1 MAFFPFGKKAPFLS
15 ADEAA
20 RVVHTIR
27 EAEKKTSGEIRI
39 FIESRCRFVNPVDR
53 AAEVFWSLKMDHT
66 EERNGVLVYVAYKDH
81 QTAIWADQGI
91 HARVGN
97 DFWNTEMSRLL
108 KHFATDDYVTGLE
121 HVIHDIGEVM
131 QEKFPYLPTTD
142 KNELPDDIVFGH

>member
-1 MAFFPFGKKAPFLS
+1 MSFFSLGRKAPFLT

-20 RVVHTIR
+20 RVVKTIR
-27 EAEKKTSGEIRI
+27 ESEKKTSGEIRI

-66 EERNGVLVYVAYKDH
+66 EERNGVLVYIAYKDH

-97 DFWNTEMSRLL
+97 DFWNTEMNRLL
-108 KHFATDDYVTGLE
+108 KHFTSDDYVTGLE
-121 HVIHDIGEVM
+121 NVIHDIGEVM
-131 QEKFPYLPTTD
+131 MEKFPYLPTTD